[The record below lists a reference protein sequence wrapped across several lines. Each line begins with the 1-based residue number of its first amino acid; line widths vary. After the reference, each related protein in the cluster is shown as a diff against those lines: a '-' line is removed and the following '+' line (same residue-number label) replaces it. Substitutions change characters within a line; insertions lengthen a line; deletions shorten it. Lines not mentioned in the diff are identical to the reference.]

1 MCVLVTVG
9 CTFFIVETAGDVRVF
24 DECLRV
30 HLCSPWWQHLEL
42 CMGSTAWER
51 WHREYCNWLRWWYS
65 QDMEMV

>member
-30 HLCSPWWQHLEL
+30 HLCSP
-42 CMGSTAWER
+42 
-51 WHREYCNWLRWWYS
+51 
-65 QDMEMV
+65 